1 MNEEINNTLEA
12 LRSGKTILYPTDTI
26 WGIGCDATNA
36 KAIEKIYKI
45 KKREETK
52 SMLILLDCPERIS
65 SYVDEVPR
73 IAYDLIELSE
83 KPVSIIFPKA
93 KNLPQN
99 LINSDGSIGIRV
111 TNDEFCKILIRKFK
125 KPIVTTSANISN
137 RNHPEIFNKI
147 SEEVKKSVDYIV
159 NWRQD
164 EIISNQASSIIKLSI
179 KGEIKIIR
187 K

>member
-1 MNEEINNTLEA
+1 MNEEINNTLEV
-12 LRSGKTILYPTDTI
+12 LKSGKTILYPTDTI

-36 KAIEKIYKI
+36 KAIEKIYRI

-52 SMLILLDCPERIS
+52 SMLILLDCTERIS
-65 SYVDEVPR
+65 SYVDEVPQ

-93 KNLPQN
+93 KNLPHN

-111 TNDEFCKILIRKFK
+111 TNDKFCKTLISRFK

-137 RNHPEIFNKI
+137 KNHAEILKKI
-147 SEEVKKSVDYIV
+147 SEEVKKNVDYIV

-164 EIISNQASSIIKLSI
+164 EIMSNQVSSIIKLGI